1 MSSQLVSIIFI
12 LFLIY
17 ILVTPYYFNYLF
29 NTILGRTILF
39 LLIIYFISVNKILGI
54 ILSAILLYF
63 YNMTYLEEIS
73 YRETSDKSLK
83 LGQTPMSSIYQIYD
97 SMNITKN
104 KISLENIL
112 LKPKLSN
119 QQVIFHPYSSRE
131 NEPSAYS
138 EILKAVP
145 Y

>member
-1 MSSQLVSIIFI
+1 M
-12 LFLIY
+12 
-17 ILVTPYYFNYLF
+17 PYYFNYLF
-29 NTILGRTILF
+29 KTILGRTILF

-54 ILSAILLYF
+54 ILSAVLLYF
-63 YNMTYLEEIS
+63 YNMTYLEETS
-73 YRETSDKSLK
+73 YRESSEKSLK
-83 LGQTPMSSIYQIYD
+83 SGQNPMSSIYEIYD

-119 QQVIFHPYSSRE
+119 RQVIFHPYSSRE

-138 EILKAVP
+138 EILKAIP

>member
-1 MSSQLVSIIFI
+1 
-12 LFLIY
+12 
-17 ILVTPYYFNYLF
+17 
-29 NTILGRTILF
+29 
-39 LLIIYFISVNKILGI
+39 
-54 ILSAILLYF
+54 
-63 YNMTYLEEIS
+63 MTYLEETS
-73 YRETSDKSLK
+73 YRDSSEKSLIS
-83 LGQTPMSSIYQIYD
+83 GQNPMSSIYEIYD

-104 KISLENIL
+104 KISVENIL

-119 QQVIFHPYSSRE
+119 RQVIFHSYSSRE